1 MAGGK
6 KVVIVGDERTGKTA
20 LCLVYCRAPFPTTHF
35 TTVSDTYARSGCT
48 LELADTAG
56 SYEFDRLRPFSYDH
70 ADAFIIA
77 FSVDDPLSLENVEE
91 KWVPEVRYFSDK
103 VPILLVA
110 LKTDLR
116 SEEETVQRL
125 SRESLRPVRFDEG
138 ETVAARIGAAKYI
151 ECSARD
157 SINVDAVFDAARAIL
172 GAGDA
177 QLMTPAA
184 GGVSAAVGARQR
196 RRSSLSI
203 QTPSTAEALVAG
215 GPQLDERMAG
225 PSTPDSETSQPAPSS
240 SESSDSDDDGH
251 QSDSPASPSPP
262 VLPRRT
268 SMGGRSIATAS
279 IATANNVDD
288 DAASRRKSLKSVR
301 SAHSAASRRSTGPP
315 SLIKQKSSSIIIAP
329 PPAATPPLK
338 AQEVKPP
345 EPSAPQ
351 ISQPAKPTKQRSGGC
366 KCSVM

>member
-6 KVVIVGDERTGKTA
+6 KVVVVGDERTGKTA
-20 LCLVYCRAPFPTTHF
+20 LCLVYCRAPFPATHF
-35 TTVSDTYARSGCT
+35 TTVSDTYSRSGCT

-56 SYEFDRLRPFSYDH
+56 SYEFDRLRPFSYDN

-77 FSVDDPLSLENVEE
+77 FAVDDPLSLENVEE
-91 KWVPEVRYFSDK
+91 KWVPEVRYFSAK

-116 SEEETVQRL
+116 SDQETAQRL

-138 ETVAARIGAAKYI
+138 EAVAARIGAAKYI

-177 QLMTPAA
+177 ELTGRPT
-184 GGVSAAVGARQR
+184 VSVEGGARGK
-196 RRSSLSI
+196 RRSSLSL
-203 QTPSTAEALVAG
+203 QTPSTAEALDAG
-215 GPQLDERMAG
+215 GPQTDEMMAG
-225 PSTPDSETSQPAPSS
+225 PSTPDSETSRPAPSS

-251 QSDSPASPSPP
+251 QSESPASPMPR

-268 SMGGRSIATAS
+268 SLGGRSIATAS
-279 IATANNVDD
+279 IATANNDD
-288 DAASRRKSLKSVR
+288 DAATRRKSIKSIR
-301 SAHSAASRRSTGPP
+301 SAHSAASQRSTKP
-315 SLIKQKSSSIIIAP
+315 SSSIKQKSPSIVVAP
-329 PPAATPPLK
+329 PPPVPTPPLK
-338 AQEVKPP
+338 GEEPKIP
-345 EPSAPQ
+345 EPSKPQ
-351 ISQPAKPTKQRSGGC
+351 VPQPTTATKQRSGGC
-366 KCSVM
+366 KCIVM